1 VLPLVLVLVLSA
13 AVLVIVVDPAHPTS
27 AFDSTTPSIDNTI
40 DRQRSSS
47 RSWSKDRAVIGA
59 GFDYEHGLIDNDRRV
74 VHGRRIAQSSGLVSS
89 TSTSTSTILLLQA
102 RIESLGIK
110 TKKGEYPANRIL
122 PPSYHRVLQSSFR

>member
-27 AFDSTTPSIDNTI
+27 AFDSTTPSIDN
-40 DRQRSSS
+40 
-47 RSWSKDRAVIGA
+47 
-59 GFDYEHGLIDNDRRV
+59 DRRV
-74 VHGRRIAQSSGLVSS
+74 VHGRRIAQSSGLVSI